1 MPVSRII
8 YSRLFTVTCPDETG
22 LFASLIAQDK
32 LKLMSTHGNKFLLIY
47 YNGSRGDFLSSVL
60 FGDIL
65 ANSYHDHRID
75 NVGKGSGM
83 IVYKWHQV
91 DQLMYGYEP
100 GQKNNAI
107 PPRPLTY
114 FDAIIRIKLEGIDD
128 YETVNLLSRHKL
140 NDRNWRPT
148 LRTAETYEKT
158 FSIFDR
164 AYNKVIPFKE
174 LWNINDIKYLFED
187 LRSRAM
193 TQDEQRRIEHNI
205 NINLEL
211 LHTLRNNA

>member
-1 MPVSRII
+1 MFHSADHAPKENQIILTSRCGNKNPVSSSII
-8 YSRLFTVTCPDETG
+8 IR
-22 LFASLIAQDK
+22 K
-32 LKLMSTHGNKFLLIY
+32 L
-47 YNGSRGDFLSSVL
+47 SV
-60 FGDIL
+60 
-65 ANSYHDHRID
+65 
-75 NVGKGSGM
+75 
-83 IVYKWHQV
+83 
-91 DQLMYGYEP
+91 
-100 GQKNNAI
+100 
-107 PPRPLTY
+107 
-114 FDAIIRIKLEGIDD
+114 DAIIRIKLEGIDD